1 MEQVPHVAMYCHE
14 EKDSHQWMHLV
25 PSFLL
30 PLVVRYLT
38 DVNNQVGA
46 LPQRPLALVSSLRAF
61 FLLFSPLDQV
71 RKTAQAALLVLLEQ
85 ELVARNDVE
94 DQVCPLLLMLTN
106 ADAHDDF
113 RTEAAAVS
121 YPSDLFSLVFKWL
134 LFLFFSSC
142 STLFYCVSKK
152 TKRCVVKDM
161 GSEMLALRYFHTSH

>member
-14 EKDSHQWMHLV
+14 EKDKHHWMHLV

-38 DVNNQVGA
+38 DINNQVSVPA
-46 LPQRPLALVSSLRAF
+46 CDPSSRPLTRRSR
-61 FLLFSPLDQV
+61 QV

-85 ELVARNDVE
+85 QLVAHNDVE
-94 DQVCPLLLMLTN
+94 EQVCPLLMMLTN

-121 YPSDLFSLVFKWL
+121 SSPCLVRSCLSLAMHGASL
-134 LFLFFSSC
+134 LQIEDPDGHFP
-142 STLFYCVSKK
+142 
-152 TKRCVVKDM
+152 
-161 GSEMLALRYFHTSH
+161 GMLRRERHG

>member
-14 EKDSHQWMHLV
+14 EKSEHQWMHLV

-38 DVNNQVGA
+38 DVNNQV
-46 LPQRPLALVSSLRAF
+46 
-61 FLLFSPLDQV
+61 

-85 ELVARNDVE
+85 DLVARNDVE
-94 DQVCPLLLMLTN
+94 DQVCPLLTMLTN

-121 YPSDLFSLVFKWL
+121 PPLFNLVSLRRKHL
-134 LFLFFSSC
+134 KN
-142 STLFYCVSKK
+142 KK
-152 TKRCVVKDM
+152 PRRIFRCERH
-161 GSEMLALRYFHTSH
+161 G